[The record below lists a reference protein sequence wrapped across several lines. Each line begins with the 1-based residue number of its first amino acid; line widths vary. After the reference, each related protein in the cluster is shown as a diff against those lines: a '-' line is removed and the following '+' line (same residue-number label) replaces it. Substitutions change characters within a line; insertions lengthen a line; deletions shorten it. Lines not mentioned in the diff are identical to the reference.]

1 MLLTRAGGYEEG
13 CRLVEEAKAVADE
26 LGLRQDWWVDWWFAG
41 VSVRFAGDPERA
53 LRLYVEAEQR
63 WPIMRENRLVCET
76 PRAALLCDNGRYDEA
91 LPVILGVMGAQ
102 TAPWMRRAPLLCS
115 VLVLRPLNGRACAR
129 SHRRLAGRGPPPR
142 ARSGGDRQPD
152 RPADA
157 PRGLTHRPRGRA
169 RCPWRALRV
178 CEGCCGS
185 TCDRCAEGDDPAG
198 PAPASPRHR
207 RGCAGVSREV

>member
-76 PRAALLCDNGRYDEA
+76 PRAALLCDNGRYDEHC
-91 LPVILGVMGAQ
+91 L
-102 TAPWMRRAPLLCS
+102 
-115 VLVLRPLNGRACAR
+115 
-129 SHRRLAGRGPPPR
+129 
-142 ARSGGDRQPD
+142 
-152 RPADA
+152 
-157 PRGLTHRPRGRA
+157 
-169 RCPWRALRV
+169 
-178 CEGCCGS
+178 
-185 TCDRCAEGDDPAG
+185 
-198 PAPASPRHR
+198 
-207 RGCAGVSREV
+207 